1 MAEEDMNA
9 DVHNMQSEESHWG
22 QHYTHRIHS
31 DNFYSLLKDAEVEL
45 YPGCKNFTKFSFAI
59 YLFHIKCF
67 NGWTNKSFNALLEL
81 LKLVLP
87 EGNTLPRSYQEMKK
101 MISALSLGYEKIH
114 ACPNDC
120 ILFWKEN
127 ANEDKCTK
135 CGASR
140 WKESLNDGKNDS
152 EDAFTKKKKKATKIL
167 RWFPLIPRLQRLF
180 MSSKTASLMTW
191 HEHERT
197 KDGCQR
203 HPADSQAWKELD
215 SRYPQFSSDPRNVRL
230 GLASDGF
237 NPFKTM
243 TIVHSA
249 WPVILIPYNLPLWM
263 CMKQSN
269 FILSLLIP
277 GPKGPGNNIDVYLQP
292 LIEELQVLWEVG
304 IETFDA
310 ATNQIFQLHA
320 AVIWTI
326 NDFPAYA
333 NLSRWS
339 TKGEYACP
347 CCGYDANS
355 KWLKHSRKHCYM
367 GHRRWLKPNHRF
379 RNDKLSFDG
388 TQEFRNAPLP
398 SSGIE
403 VLRQVEDMNGSKDG
417 PWKKKSIFFT
427 LPYWKHLLLR
437 HNLDVMHIEKKCM

>member
-1 MAEEDMNA
+1 MWINLTSRASEEYINGVTNFLDFAFAKLSEDGKIWCPCVKCVNTYRVSRREAFDHIICDGFLKGYVRWIFHGKTMEVATSTVISNEEEIVFDNDIHELLHDMMAEEDMNA
-9 DVHNMQSEESHWG
+9 DVHIMQSEDSHWG

-31 DNFYSLLKDAEVEL
+31 DNFYNLLKDAKVEL

-67 NGWTNKSFNALLEL
+67 NGWTNKSFSALLEL

-87 EGNTLPRSYQEMKK
+87 EGNTLPRSYQELKK

-140 WKESLNDGKNDS
+140 WKENLNVGKSDS
-152 EDAFTKKKKKATKIL
+152 EDAFTKKKKKAAKIL
-167 RWFPLIPRLQRLF
+167 QWFPLIPRLQRLF

-203 HPADSQAWKELD
+203 HSADSQSWKELD
-215 SRYPQFSSDPRNVRL
+215 SRYPQFSSDPRSVQL

-249 WPVILIPYNLPLWM
+249 WHVILIPYNLPLWM

-277 GPKGPGNNIDVYLQP
+277 GSKRTWKQYRCIL
-292 LIEELQVLWEVG
+292 
-304 IETFDA
+304 
-310 ATNQIFQLHA
+310 
-320 AVIWTI
+320 
-326 NDFPAYA
+326 A
-333 NLSRWS
+333 NV
-339 TKGEYACP
+339 
-347 CCGYDANS
+347 D
-355 KWLKHSRKHCYM
+355 
-367 GHRRWLKPNHRF
+367 
-379 RNDKLSFDG
+379 
-388 TQEFRNAPLP
+388 
-398 SSGIE
+398 
-403 VLRQVEDMNGSKDG
+403 
-417 PWKKKSIFFT
+417 
-427 LPYWKHLLLR
+427 
-437 HNLDVMHIEKKCM
+437 